1 MKAVLGVDI
10 AKKKFDVTLLDAAGK
25 KHRNTYANTS
35 AGFKKLSAW
44 LQQQTSGPTHVCMES
59 TSVYWEELAE
69 HLHEAGHHVSV
80 VNPVRIKGYSMSE
93 LRRSK
98 TDPIDGDTIANFCRD
113 KELKAWTPPTPEQKK
128 LRALV
133 RHLETL
139 KKSRTQQTNRLQVT
153 HDPEVKASLE
163 TVLAVINA
171 EIERVEKRI
180 RALVNEDAD
189 LKEKK
194 ELLESI
200 IGVGEKTSLH
210 ILAEMPDLDGYT
222 NARAAATDVGVT
234 ASHYRSGSSV
244 RRRPKMSRMGKA
256 SIRGA
261 LHFPAITAMQHN
273 PVIKE
278 FAEQLQAKG
287 KHNGVIR
294 VAVMR
299 KLMHLAYGVLKHRK
313 PFDPNYRASM
323 A

>member
-1 MKAVLGVDI
+1 MKIVLGVDI
-10 AKKKFDVTLLDAAGK
+10 AKKKFDVTLLGPNEK
-25 KHRNTYANTS
+25 KWQQTFANTV
-35 AGFKKLSAW
+35 AGFKKLLTW
-44 LQQQTSGPTHVCMES
+44 LQQHTSDQVHVCMEA

-69 HLHEAGHHVSV
+69 YLYEAGYQVSV
-80 VNPVRIKGYSMSE
+80 VNPFRIKGYAMSE

-98 TDPIDGDTIANFCRD
+98 TDAIDGDVIANFCRS
-113 KELKAWTPPTPEQKK
+113 KNLKLWTPPTKEQKK

-139 KKSRTQQTNRLQVT
+139 KKSRTQQTNRLHVAR
-153 HDPEVKASLE
+153 DPEVKASLKSI
-163 TVLAVINA
+163 LAILNT
-171 EIERVEKRI
+171 EIQQIEKRI
-180 RALVNEDAD
+180 RALIDKDPD

-200 IGVGEKTSLH
+200 QGFGEKTAIH
-210 ILAEMPDLDGYT
+210 ILAEMYDLEKYES
-222 NARAAATDVGVT
+222 ARSAATDVGVT
-234 ASHYRSGSSV
+234 TSHYRSGTSV
-244 RRRPKMSRMGKA
+244 RRRPKMSYMGKT

-261 LHFPAITAMQHN
+261 LHFPAITAMHHN
-273 PVIKE
+273 PIIKE
-278 FAEQLQAKG
+278 FVKRLEAKG